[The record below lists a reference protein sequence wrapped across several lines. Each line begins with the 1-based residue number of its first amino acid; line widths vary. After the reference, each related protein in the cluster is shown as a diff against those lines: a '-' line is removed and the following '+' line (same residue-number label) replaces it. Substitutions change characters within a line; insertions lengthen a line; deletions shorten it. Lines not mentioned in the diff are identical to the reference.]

1 MKVLY
6 LTMNPNRGSTTA
18 PTEGWLH
25 YLPERGLE
33 PVVVS
38 RQQGNFHDWVLD
50 QGIPAYLNP
59 LADPNKYAPWQF
71 FSSLLKLYKICKK
84 HRIELIHCNEQNIY
98 PIGQY
103 LAKLLRV
110 PVVVSV
116 HFTLERGFS
125 RWAFDKSKQPDRMF
139 FVSKGNLVACHE
151 AIDGIV
157 DGARCQILNNAIDT
171 SRYIPD
177 PNSGKDFRKEWN
189 IDSKFVLGVACA
201 LRARKQLE
209 HFFEVAKSLGP
220 DFHAV
225 IAGGPVPGEEPY
237 ANDLIKRGKKLLGEQ
252 LSFVGHLADLRPLC
266 NAIDLF
272 INTSKEESFGIA
284 ALEAMACG
292 TPVVGYPSKAVDCV
306 VLPGGGVITP
316 QDDPHTLVETVK
328 SIVANRQWLTDLRTG
343 ARERAVSEF
352 DWKLCCERLWGEY
365 ESLVNN

>member
-1 MKVLY
+1 
-6 LTMNPNRGSTTA
+6 MNPNRGSTTA

-25 YLPERGLE
+25 YLPKRGLN

-38 RQQGNFHDWVLD
+38 RQQGNFHDWVLE

-59 LADPNKYAPWQF
+59 LADPNKYAPWRF
-71 FSSLLKLYKICKK
+71 FWSLLKLCKICVK
-84 HRIELIHCNEQNIY
+84 HRVELIHCNEQNIY

-116 HFTLERGFS
+116 HFTMERGFC
-125 RWAFDKSKQPDRMF
+125 RWAFGKSKQPDRMF
-139 FVSKGNLVACHE
+139 FVSKGNLEACHD
-151 AIDGIV
+151 AINGII
-157 DGARCQILNNAIDT
+157 DESRWRILNNAIDT
-171 SRYIPD
+171 FRYIPD
-177 PNSGKDFRKEWN
+177 TKSGSNFRKEWN
-189 IDSKFVLGVACA
+189 IERKYVIGVACA
-201 LRARKQLE
+201 LRARKQIE
-209 HFFEVAKSLGP
+209 HLFEVTKSLGA
-220 DFHAV
+220 DFHV
-225 IAGGPVPGEEPY
+225 VLAGGPVPGDELY
-237 ANDLIKRGKKLLGEQ
+237 ANELIKRGQDLLGEQ
-252 LSFVGHLADLRPLC
+252 LSYVGHLEDLRPFC

-316 QDDPHTLVETVK
+316 QDDPETLVETVN
-328 SIVANRQWLTDLRTG
+328 SIVANRQWLNELRAG

-352 DWKLCCERLWGEY
+352 DWTLCCERLWGEY
-365 ESLVNN
+365 DSLINK